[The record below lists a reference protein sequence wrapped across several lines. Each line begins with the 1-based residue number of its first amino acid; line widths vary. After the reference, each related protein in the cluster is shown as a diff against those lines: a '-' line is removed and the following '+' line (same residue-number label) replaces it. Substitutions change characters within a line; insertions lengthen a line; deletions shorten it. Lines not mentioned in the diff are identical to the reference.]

1 MSVLKRLFS
10 DKIAVFCM
18 IVIAAFVIV
27 AIGAPVL
34 APHDPAEIDVTNKF
48 AAMSAAYPLG
58 TDQLGRCMLSR
69 MMYGAR
75 TTIFV
80 SLYTMAITIF
90 IGSVLGI
97 ISGFFRGWVDEVIMR
112 IVDMMLS
119 FPSQIMIL
127 AIVALLGVDIRNVII
142 ANIFIKWAWYARMIR
157 TNVVKYTD
165 KNFVLFSRC
174 IGSGERFILIRHMI
188 PCIASEMAVLATLD
202 IGWAVLNISTLSFL
216 GLGVQAPVPEWGAM
230 LNEAKNVMTTNP
242 IQMIAPGIAVV
253 ILVASFNLLGDCLR
267 DAFDPKEAQI

>member
-1 MSVLKRLFS
+1 MFKKLF
-10 DKIAVFCM
+10 KNKTAVFC
-18 IVIAAFVIV
+18 ISLILFLSLVGIF
-27 AIGAPVL
+27 APVF
-34 APHDPAEIDVTNKF
+34 APHDPYENDIMNKF
-48 AAMSAAYPLG
+48 ASYSWSYPLG
-58 TDQLGRCMLSR
+58 TDQLGRCVFSR
-69 MMYGAR
+69 MIYGIR
-75 TTIFV
+75 PTLFLSLVTMIGTIG
-80 SLYTMAITIF
+80 
-90 IGSVLGI
+90 IGTFMGLLAGYFK
-97 ISGFFRGWVDEVIMR
+97 GRVDEIIMR

-127 AIVALLGVDIRNVII
+127 AVVALLGVDIRNVII

-242 IQMIAPGIAVV
+242 IQMIAPGVAVV

-267 DAFDPKEAQI
+267 DAFDPKEVQL

>member
-1 MSVLKRLFS
+1 MFKKLLKN
-10 DKIAVFCM
+10 KTAVFCM
-18 IVIAAFVIV
+18 ALILLLSIMGIF
-27 AIGAPVL
+27 APL
-34 APHDPAEIDVTNKF
+34 FAPNDPYENDIMNKF
-48 AAMSAAYPLG
+48 ASYSLQYPLG
-58 TDQLGRCMLSR
+58 TDQLGRCVFSR
-69 MMYGAR
+69 MIYGIR
-75 TTIFV
+75 PTLFLSLVTMLGTIGLGTLMGLLAGYFKG
-80 SLYTMAITIF
+80 TI
-90 IGSVLGI
+90 
-97 ISGFFRGWVDEVIMR
+97 DEVIMR